1 MKKAV
6 FLILFFVFSLILFAD
21 VYKYTDKKGR
31 VYFVDSI
38 YQVPMNYRKNME
50 ILPSGKDINEQ
61 EKTFAR
67 LLLEKKETIKI
78 GDMYYHFL
86 LSKTRILF
94 IVVFLLLLLIIGLI
108 IHFKDFFW
116 ALNLLLVFFLF
127 FEGVYIFGF
136 YPEVKNAT
144 VIYSYLTKRYCSKK
158 ISIPERVKKYSLE
171 NAVSKNPIP
180 FNPFLYYKKVERL
193 KDFYN
198 QISFEGKVGSGR

>member
-6 FLILFFVFSLILFAD
+6 FLILFFIFSLTLFAD
-21 VYKYTDKKGR
+21 VYKYTDEKGR

-61 EKTFAR
+61 ENTFAR
-67 LLLEKKETIKI
+67 FLLEKKETIKI

-86 LSKTRILF
+86 LAKTRILF
-94 IVVFLLLLLIIGLI
+94 VAVFLLLLLIIGLI
-108 IHFKDFFW
+108 LYFKDFFW

-127 FEGVYIFGF
+127 FEGIYIFGF

-144 VIYSYLTKRYCSKK
+144 VIYSYLTKRYCSEK
-158 ISIPERVKKYSLE
+158 ISISERVKKYSLE

-180 FNPFLYYKKVERL
+180 LNPFSYYKKVERL

-198 QISFEGKVGSGR
+198 QISLEGKVGSER